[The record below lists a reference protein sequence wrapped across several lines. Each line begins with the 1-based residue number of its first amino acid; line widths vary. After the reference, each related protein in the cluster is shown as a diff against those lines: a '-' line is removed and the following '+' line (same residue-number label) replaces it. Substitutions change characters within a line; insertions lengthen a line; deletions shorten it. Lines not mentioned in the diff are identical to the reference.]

1 MALTPETLRKLIDEH
16 TGDITE
22 ELSRLNRIQ
31 CYVNGT
37 HDKPY
42 VPREATEQYKKLVD
56 RSVTNLM
63 PMVRNAPLQQLF
75 VDGVRSDR
83 NTGKPVP
90 AWDIWQANHFDLR
103 QTQIISA
110 ALTDGYAYGLT
121 LPGETKD
128 GKNVPVM
135 RGVAARRMYAL
146 WKDPVS
152 DLWPEYTFTLS
163 TSGQIDGIY
172 DNEAF
177 YPVTV
182 FPSQT
187 NSGTGESYT
196 PPPALGAPEFHY
208 AGVCPVVRYA
218 PDMDLDGNCY
228 GEIEPNIPI
237 QNRIN
242 QVSFDLLRVQHY
254 GAFQVRGF
262 SGVSVAKDANGRPKP
277 IVMDPAITNVLTD
290 PDSKPWQLSGDPLDG
305 YILAFETAVHH
316 LAVASQTPAHYLL
329 GKLANL
335 SADAIAAAETTLT
348 RKVTGY
354 KQTLGEAF
362 EQQLRLASK
371 LAGLDF
377 PETAEVQW
385 ADRESRSLA
394 QVADAIQ
401 KLASTGVPKQALWAM
416 LPNVTQTQI
425 EEWTELAAQ
434 QQADV
439 IDGLAETLVNGRPA
453 ADPNAQ

>member
-1 MALTPETLRKLIDEH
+1 MALTAEKLSQLVDEH
-16 TGDITE
+16 SGDIRE
-22 ELSRLNRIQ
+22 ELARLAKIH
-31 CYVNGT
+31 CYIKGE

-42 VPREATEQYKKLVD
+42 IPHDATDQYKKLVD

-63 PMVRNAPLQQLF
+63 PMVRNAPLQQLH
-75 VDGVRSDR
+75 VDGVRADSVKGDSIE
-83 NTGKPVP
+83 
-90 AWDIWQANHFDLR
+90 AWSIWQANGWDR
-103 QTQIISA
+103 RAVQVISA

-121 LPGETKD
+121 LPGKP
-128 GKNVPVM
+128 VPVM
-135 RGVAARRMYAL
+135 RGIAARRMYAL
-146 WKDPVS
+146 WRDPVA
-152 DLWPEYTFTLS
+152 DLWPEYAFSLNS
-163 TSGQIDGIY
+163 GGQIDGIY
-172 DNEAF
+172 DSEAF
-177 YPVTV
+177 YPVTIH
-182 FPSQT
+182 PAQT
-187 NSGTGESYT
+187 APGSSDTYT
-196 PPPALGAPEFHY
+196 PPPSLGTPEYHN

-228 GEIEPNIPI
+228 GEIEPNMPI
-237 QNRIN
+237 QDRVN

-262 SGVSVAKDANGRPKP
+262 SGVEVAKDANGRPKP
-277 IVMDPAITNVLTD
+277 IVMDPARTTVLKD

-354 KQTLGEAF
+354 KHTLGEAF

-371 LAGLDF
+371 YAGVAF
-377 PETAEVQW
+377 PDTAEIQW

-394 QVADAIQ
+394 QVADAIN
-401 KLASTGVPKQALWAM
+401 KLAGVGVPKQALWAM

-425 EEWTELAAQ
+425 DEWVELAAQ

-439 IDGLAETLVNGRPA
+439 IDGLANTLVNGKPE